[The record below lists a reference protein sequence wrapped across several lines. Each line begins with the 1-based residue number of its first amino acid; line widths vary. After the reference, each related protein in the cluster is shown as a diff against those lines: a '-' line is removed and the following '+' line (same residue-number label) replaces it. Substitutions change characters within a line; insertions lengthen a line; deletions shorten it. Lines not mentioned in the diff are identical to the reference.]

1 MDGVALVH
9 VALMRTP
16 ILATHLIM
24 SECMQIQNCNY
35 CILYYFWGIF
45 VIIADDVTD

>member
-1 MDGVALVH
+1 MDSVALVD

-16 ILATHLIM
+16 ILATHLII
-24 SECMQIQNCNY
+24 CRNVCKFKRAIIVLFLGY
-35 CILYYFWGIF
+35 F

>member
-1 MDGVALVH
+1 MDGVALVD

-35 CILYYFWGIF
+35 CIFVLFFGIF
-45 VIIADDVTD
+45 V